1 MVGVKDQVMSLFKTW
16 DYSKSKRVKTFY
28 RSKKKPNKLRIQK
41 QSEEEIIIKK
51 IRNLFKLKKDNE
63 TIKDRIIRDI
73 KTVFEN
79 QEEDYYKPERVG
91 NVWNNNY
98 IEYESKGGRNKNISV
113 NEYLNKIK
121 PYLRDII
128 NNPQKSDT

>member
-41 QSEEEIIIKK
+41 QSEEEIIIKN

-79 QEEDYYKPERVG
+79 QEEAYYKPERVG

>member
-41 QSEEEIIIKK
+41 QSEEEIIIKN

-63 TIKDRIIRDI
+63 TIKDRISRDI

-79 QEEDYYKPERVG
+79 QEEDYYKPERVR